1 LLAEVIANRQLEY
14 FKLCDKEIASTQHGL
29 VEAVTNLSY
38 VLGRAVSTQWHATPW
53 RRPPTRYNFHTPLD
67 DDKDSSDG
75 TRVHHKRYRT
85 PSDDHIP
92 LDKLNA
98 NMDTDVIETKEDYV
112 ASRLENQPLIPKM
125 TTRPDGEDIAND
137 DRPSV
142 DITNYYVDK
151 GEDLC

>member
-1 LLAEVIANRQLEY
+1 
-14 FKLCDKEIASTQHGL
+14 
-29 VEAVTNLSY
+29 
-38 VLGRAVSTQWHATPW
+38 
-53 RRPPTRYNFHTPLD
+53 
-67 DDKDSSDG
+67 
-75 TRVHHKRYRT
+75 
-85 PSDDHIP
+85 
-92 LDKLNA
+92 
-98 NMDTDVIETKEDYV
+98 MDTDVIETKEDYV